1 MCAVH
6 LCQRQQTPLKGGYK
20 LEDLVEYILG
30 DVTTFTPEVIIR
42 IIVIIIALEFISAL
56 SSALLRK

>member
-1 MCAVH
+1 MSAPTDAIK
-6 LCQRQQTPLKGGYK
+6 RGYT

-30 DVTTFTPEVIIR
+30 DNLTFTPEVIIR